1 MSHVKAGGTAKNVH
15 DSPGQ
20 RLGVK
25 RFGGQK
31 VNEGEVIVRQ
41 VGQTKVAGPGT
52 FISRDF
58 TIHAAK
64 AGVVAFTKIRTRRF
78 TGKSV
83 PRTQVMV
90 VDAPVKAETKKATPK
105 KATAKASK

>member
-25 RFGGQK
+25 IYGGSK
-31 VNEGEVIVRQ
+31 VKVGQVIVRQ
-41 VGQTKVAGPGT
+41 VGMTKRGGKGT
-52 FISRDF
+52 TVSRNF

-64 AGVVAFTKIRTRRF
+64 DGIVQYKTRRVRLF
-78 TGKSV
+78 TGRSV
-83 PRTQVMV
+83 PRTEVTV
-90 VDAPVKAETKKATPK
+90 E
-105 KATAKASK
+105 

>member
-25 RFGGQK
+25 KFGGEK
-31 VNEGEVIVRQ
+31 VKVGQVIVRQ
-41 VGQTKVAGPGT
+41 VGMTKRPGVGTKV
-52 FISRDF
+52 SRNF

-64 AGVVAFTKIRTRRF
+64 DGVVTYKKRKVRLFSGRSVSRTEV
-78 TGKSV
+78 TV
-83 PRTQVMV
+83 
-90 VDAPVKAETKKATPK
+90 E
-105 KATAKASK
+105 

>member
-25 RFGGQK
+25 LSGGAK
-31 VNEGEVIVRQ
+31 VKTGQVIVRQ
-41 VGQTKVAGPGT
+41 VGMTKRPGKGT
-52 FISRDF
+52 KMSRNY

-64 AGVVAFTKIRTRRF
+64 DGVVNYSKRKVRLFS
-78 TGKSV
+78 GKSV
-83 PRTQVMV
+83 FRTEVTV
-90 VDAPVKAETKKATPK
+90 E
-105 KATAKASK
+105 

>member
-25 RFGGQK
+25 LFGGQK
-31 VNEGEVIVRQ
+31 VKTGQVIVRQ
-41 VGQTKVAGPGT
+41 VGMSKRGGVGT
-52 FISRDF
+52 SVSRNY
-58 TIHAAK
+58 TIHASRD
-64 AGVVAFTKIRTRRF
+64 GVVNFQTRKVRLF

-83 PRTQVMV
+83 RRTEVTV
-90 VDAPVKAETKKATPK
+90 R
-105 KATAKASK
+105 